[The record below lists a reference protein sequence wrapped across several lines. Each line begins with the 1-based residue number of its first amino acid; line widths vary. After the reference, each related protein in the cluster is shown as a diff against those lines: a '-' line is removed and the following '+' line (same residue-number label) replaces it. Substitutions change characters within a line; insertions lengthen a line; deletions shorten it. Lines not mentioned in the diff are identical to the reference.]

1 MAMEHTY
8 ALIAREATATST
20 KDTGRRILVMEKV
33 ASAII
38 TMMASTLVTGSRI
51 SVMGRESTFIN
62 TMKRG
67 ILVGGATI

>member
-1 MAMEHTY
+1 MEHTY

-20 KDTGRRILVMEKV
+20 KDTGRRILEMEKV

-51 SVMGRESTFIN
+51 SVMDRESTFIN
-62 TMKRG
+62 TTKRG
-67 ILVGGATI
+67 ILAGGAMI